1 MSPPKEEAGPVGPA
15 TSPLNHTTAAD
26 TTPAEADSDSK
37 PCLCG
42 MCRTVLH
49 RSDSRRD
56 GVCLTCYLRGAA

>member
-1 MSPPKEEAGPVGPA
+1 MRNEKTPGPRAGGISKE
-15 TSPLNHTTAAD
+15 NTTAAD